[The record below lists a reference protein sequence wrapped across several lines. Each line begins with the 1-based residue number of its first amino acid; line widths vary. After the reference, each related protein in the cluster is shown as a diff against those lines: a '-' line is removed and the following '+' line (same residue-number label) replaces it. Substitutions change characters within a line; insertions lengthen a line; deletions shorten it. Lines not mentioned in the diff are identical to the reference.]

1 MNWKIKKQLK
11 RIKEAEQ
18 YVNIDHICISPQCG
32 FASTEEG
39 NALTEQEQ
47 WNKLAYVVEL
57 ANELLA
63 RLNRKWSEMLSSISF
78 KINLFKRHFINVV
91 ILNSINEVS
100 NY

>member
-1 MNWKIKKQLK
+1 MENKETIK

-78 KINLFKRHFINVV
+78 KINLLKDTS
-91 ILNSINEVS
+91 LM
-100 NY
+100 

>member
-78 KINLFKRHFINVV
+78 KINLLKDTS
-91 ILNSINEVS
+91 LM
-100 NY
+100 

>member
-1 MNWKIKKQLK
+1 MNWKIKTQLK

-57 ANELLA
+57 ANELLVL
-63 RLNRKWSEMLSSISF
+63 LNRSMSAMVSSISF
-78 KINLFKRHFINVV
+78 KKTLH
-91 ILNSINEVS
+91 SCS
-100 NY
+100 YT

>member
-57 ANELLA
+57 ANELLV
-63 RLNRKWSEMLSSISF
+63 NRKWSEMLSSISF
-78 KINLFKRHFINVV
+78 KINLFKKTLH
-91 ILNSINEVS
+91 
-100 NY
+100 

>member
-11 RIKEAEQ
+11 IKEAEQ

-57 ANELLA
+57 ANELFGT
-63 RLNRKWSEMLSSISF
+63 LNRKWSEMLSSISF
-78 KINLFKRHFINVV
+78 
-91 ILNSINEVS
+91 
-100 NY
+100 